1 MKDTNNKN
9 AWIRVIF
16 GIVICTM
23 FIFAAA
29 ALLYLPI
36 PEANSSAVNIL
47 IGSLSTLIGMVFTFY
62 FGSSNGSAM
71 KSETID
77 KVLSQSQ
84 KSIND
89 IIPPFED
96 PETLGDV
103 ASIYRSPPAEVPS
116 DNLKEEVL

>member
-1 MKDTNNKN
+1 MKDTNQKN

-16 GIVICTM
+16 GMVICTM
-23 FIFAAA
+23 FVFAAA

-47 IGSLSTLIGMVFTFY
+47 VGSLSTLIGMVFTFY

-84 KSIND
+84 QSINN
-89 IIPPFED
+89 IIPPFDD
-96 PETLGDV
+96 PQDFGEVEKLYRPHYPEEPTPTL
-103 ASIYRSPPAEVPS
+103 R
-116 DNLKEEVL
+116 EEEL